1 MNLCPELPLNG
12 WQIKLSWISYI
23 LNTSISKDLRTISH
37 HPINNRKSVWLH
49 HLAQCWADIY
59 SGRSNHICIYVK
71 GLIWIGCFS
80 IRLKAICTPPMFHI
94 SPQMRCLDTIHLYII
109 QRLRVENK
117 AFLILSDKIVKTERA
132 AGAFILIGRRDNKCV
147 LSLVADSFTNG
158 APTQAAAN
166 FESLRN
172 GNGHGKQEMPV
183 VI

>member
-1 MNLCPELPLNG
+1 
-12 WQIKLSWISYI
+12 
-23 LNTSISKDLRTISH
+23 
-37 HPINNRKSVWLH
+37 
-49 HLAQCWADIY
+49 
-59 SGRSNHICIYVK
+59 
-71 GLIWIGCFS
+71 
-80 IRLKAICTPPMFHI
+80 MFHI